1 MHDKKLIMI
10 IILNRYKAKLLIRFS
25 IIITINVC
33 YISCRDSVDLNT
45 TVPTNKPEYTKVTN
59 FFHDSTVNILESKK
73 SGNWIFSKFQKDTLT
88 GLILTCN
95 DSVVFINDMF
105 FSTAKTEYQ
114 RFDFTDSL
122 KIEFTA
128 QQSFGNET
136 IEYKYI
142 FCFDNF
148 SNKWLLEYAEKKEF
162 TDKQSVYYFTDC
174 TYSDSLKQNF
184 SMENFS
190 AETSPSA
197 LFTSLNKSLFSYR
210 YRKNNYLDSI
220 EIQVNSMKQ
229 ANVSSFK
236 NIFTVDHAEE
246 ILRDYPVHK
255 TNVLFLNNIAYY
267 MEQMSITMPAIA
279 ILEAIIADYPD
290 RTVSYLNLSDAL
302 SKNNLK
308 VKAEKIY
315 IQYVKQM
322 KAKGKQNEISQRL
335 F

>member
-1 MHDKKLIMI
+1 
-10 IILNRYKAKLLIRFS
+10 
-25 IIITINVC
+25 
-33 YISCRDSVDLNT
+33 LNT
-45 TVPTNKPEYTKVTN
+45 VLTNTQEYTEFTN
-59 FFHDSTVNILESKK
+59 YFHDTTVNILESKK
-73 SGNWIFSKFQKDTLT
+73 SGNWIFSKYQKDTLT
-88 GLILTCN
+88 GLILTYN
-95 DSVVFINDMF
+95 DSVVFINDTF
-105 FSTAKTEYQ
+105 FSTKTKYQ

-122 KIEFTA
+122 KIEFTV
-128 QQSFGNET
+128 QQSFGDET
-136 IEYKYI
+136 VDYKYI

-162 TDKQSVYYFTDC
+162 TNKQYVYYFTDYPC
-174 TYSDSLKQNF
+174 SDSLKQNF

-190 AETSPSA
+190 AKKSSSA
-197 LFTSLNKSLFSYR
+197 LFTFVNKGLFLYR
-210 YRKNNYLDSI
+210 YKKNNYIDSI

-246 ILRDYPVHK
+246 ILRDYPVCK

-302 SKNNLK
+302 SKNRLK
-308 VKAEKIY
+308 VKAEKVYKQY
-315 IQYVKQM
+315 IKLM
-322 KAKGKQNEISQRL
+322 KTKGKQNEISQRL